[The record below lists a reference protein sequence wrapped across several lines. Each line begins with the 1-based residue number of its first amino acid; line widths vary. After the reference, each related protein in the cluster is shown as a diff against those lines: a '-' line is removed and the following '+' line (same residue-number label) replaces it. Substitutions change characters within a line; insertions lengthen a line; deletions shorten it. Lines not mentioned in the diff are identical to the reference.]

1 MIHKF
6 RKTPRRMYE
15 SAEFELS
22 LEDIGDLAQEVFM
35 RADELAMPDDKNGFI
50 RLLTNDMTRKLTNLG
65 FDIDFKRQCL
75 RINGVYG
82 DEWEDSISRLNLK
95 KADYDWY
102 EDEDT
107 GLFLRYNKN
116 TEYLEI
122 GCDSAFE
129 AIDVDIYSNWK
140 AIARYME
147 KRIAKDDLDDYAYE
161 DGNPAF
167 WCILDRH
174 LDEFENAV
182 LDYAELDSRFIKK
195 LKQIRKRF

>member
-1 MIHKF
+1 
-6 RKTPRRMYE
+6 MYE
-15 SAEFELS
+15 SADFELS

-35 RADELAMPDDKNGFI
+35 RSDELAMPDDKNGFI

-95 KADYDWY
+95 KAENGWY
-102 EDEDT
+102 EDDDT
-107 GLFLRYNKN
+107 GLFLRYNKR
-116 TEYLEI
+116 ERYLEI
-122 GCDSAFE
+122 GCDRTFD
-129 AIDVDIYSNWK
+129 AIDVDIYSNWE
-140 AIARYME
+140 AIASYME
-147 KRIAKDDLDDYAYE
+147 KRIAKDDLDDYADE

-174 LDEFENAV
+174 LDEFENAM

-195 LKQIRKRF
+195 LKQIRKRFY

>member
-1 MIHKF
+1 
-6 RKTPRRMYE
+6 MYE

-35 RADELAMPDDKNGFI
+35 RSDELAMPDDKNGFI

-95 KADYDWY
+95 KAENGWY
-102 EDEDT
+102 EDDDT
-107 GLFLRYNKN
+107 GLFLRYNKR
-116 TEYLEI
+116 ERYLEI
-122 GCDSAFE
+122 GCDCTFD
-129 AIDVDIYSNWK
+129 AIDVDIYSNWE
-140 AIARYME
+140 AIASYME
-147 KRIAKDDLDDYAYE
+147 KRIAKDDLDDYADE

-174 LDEFENAV
+174 LDEFENAM

-195 LKQIRKRF
+195 LKQIRKRFY